1 MTTEAKQR
9 SREEIE
15 QLRARFLED
24 GRSAP
29 VLAARTAAIDSIVLA
44 AWAASLGSVCES
56 GVSLLAVGGY
66 GRKQLFPHS
75 DVDLLLLVRRPIDTP
90 EMKAS
95 LSDLLRLLWDCGLR
109 ASHSVRTV
117 EECCS
122 VIEGNFE
129 LTVSLLDQRILAG
142 DRVLYAT
149 LRDRFTA
156 FVHAEKRDLMRR
168 LCRMTR
174 ARHARFHNTIYRLEP
189 DVKETPGGLR
199 DLNTIHWLQ
208 MLRQG
213 VVEESDDPRPADFVA
228 SVRCFLHFGAGRDQN
243 LLSFEAQDDIAAA
256 AFSPWHDPAEWMR
269 AWYRHGSR
277 IQRQT
282 LCELELAESQDRS
295 LLANFRDW
303 RSRLSN
309 SDFTVS
315 RDLVFLRNPA
325 GLDASPETALNLFL
339 FVARHGVPLARQ
351 TEQRIVGYLLHW
363 ARHFSLHP
371 PKAAFW
377 KQLLSLPHG
386 TEALR
391 AMCNTGFLNV
401 ILPAWER
408 IEHLVVRDFYHQ
420 YTVDEHTIV
429 ALEAL
434 DALAEETGGAEAR
447 MSALLAEEANE
458 AWLLRLAVLLHDT
471 GKGSGKDHAKESVA
485 LAGELLGRMEMD
497 PLDRAMVLTLVD
509 KHILLSAAMQTR
521 DLAHPATAAA
531 LAAEI
536 KTVETLRLLTLL
548 TYADISAVNSIAM
561 TPWRLEQLLG
571 VYRLVYRQ
579 LTGDL
584 SQPSVE
590 DPHEAFG
597 ELPPGAEEFLRGLP
611 ARYLWT
617 HTRDQML
624 VQAALFEAAQ
634 ESGAALS
641 LHRRNGAWVLN
652 LVAEDHPFLFAS
664 VAGALSSFGLNI
676 LQAEAFSNAR
686 GYVAD
691 VFTVVDPNQSLDLN
705 ASEQERLRSVVRK
718 VALGQLRV
726 EELLRS
732 RPVKAA
738 PGKGRLIK
746 PGVSYDNEASPS
758 ASVFEVSAQDRP
770 GLLYHL
776 SSAISRHDCNI
787 EVVLVDTEAHR
798 AFDVFHVTCEGLKLG
813 PGALREVRDSLL
825 SACLRESFSE
835 PKRS

>member
-1 MTTEAKQR
+1 M
-9 SREEIE
+9 
-15 QLRARFLED
+15 ED
-24 GRSAP
+24 GRAAP
-29 VLAARTAAIDSIVLA
+29 VLSARTAAIDSIVLA
-44 AWAASLGSVCES
+44 AWASTMGAVCES
-56 GVSLLAVGGY
+56 GVTLMAVGGY
-66 GRKQLFPHS
+66 GRRQLYPHS
-75 DVDLLLLVRRPIDTP
+75 DVDLLLLARRPIDNAET
-90 EMKAS
+90 KTA
-95 LSDLLRLLWDCGLR
+95 LGDLLRLLWDSGLR

-142 DRVLYAT
+142 DRGLYAT
-149 LRDRFTA
+149 LRDRFA
-156 FVHAEKRDLMRR
+156 SFVQAERRDLTRR

-199 DLNTIHWLQ
+199 DLHTLHWLQ
-208 MLRQG
+208 LLRQSPAD
-213 VVEESDDPRPADFVA
+213 ETADPRPAEFVA
-228 SVRCFLHFGAGRDQN
+228 SVRCFLHFQAGRDQN
-243 LLSFEAQDDIAAA
+243 LLSFEAQDEIASA
-256 AFSPWHDPAEWMR
+256 AFSPWRDPAEWMR
-269 AWYRHGSR
+269 AWYRHTSK
-277 IQRQT
+277 IDQQT

-325 GLDASPETALNLFL
+325 GLDASPETALSLFL

-363 ARHFSLHP
+363 SRHFSLHP

-377 KQLLSLPHG
+377 RELLSLPHA

-391 AMCNTGFLNV
+391 AMRNTGFLNV

-429 ALEAL
+429 AIEAL
-434 DALAEETGGAEAR
+434 DALSDEPTGGEAR
-447 MSALLAEEANE
+447 MAALLTEASNE

-471 GKGSGKDHAKESVA
+471 GKGSGKDHVKESVV
-485 LAGELLGRMEMD
+485 LAEGLVDKMGMD
-497 PLDRAMVLTLVD
+497 PLDRAMVLNLVD

-531 LAAEI
+531 LASEI
-536 KTVETLRLLTLL
+536 KTVETLRLLTLM

-571 VYRLVYRQ
+571 IYRLVYRQ

-584 SQPSVE
+584 SRPSVD
-590 DPHEAFG
+590 DPRQAFG
-597 ELPPGAEEFLRGLP
+597 ELPAFAEEFLKGLP

-617 HTRDQML
+617 HTREQML
-624 VQAALFEAAQ
+624 VQAGLFRTAQ
-634 ESGAALS
+634 ESGAALT
-641 LHRRNGAWVLN
+641 LERRNGAWVLN
-652 LVAEDHPFLFAS
+652 LVTEDHPFLFAS
-664 VAGALSSFGLNI
+664 IAGALSSFGLNI

-691 VFTVVDPNQSLDLN
+691 VFTVVDPHQSLDLN
-705 ASEQERLRSVVRK
+705 ASEQERLRSVIRK

-726 EELLRS
+726 EDLLRS
-732 RPVKAA
+732 RPVKTGA
-738 PGKGRLIK
+738 GRGRHIK
-746 PGVSYDNEASPS
+746 PTVSFDNDASPS

-787 EVVLVDTEAHR
+787 AVVLVDTEAHR
-798 AFDVFHVTCEGLKLG
+798 AFDVFHVTCDGLKLG

-825 SACLRESFSE
+825 AACQRESFSD
-835 PKRS
+835 PRLS